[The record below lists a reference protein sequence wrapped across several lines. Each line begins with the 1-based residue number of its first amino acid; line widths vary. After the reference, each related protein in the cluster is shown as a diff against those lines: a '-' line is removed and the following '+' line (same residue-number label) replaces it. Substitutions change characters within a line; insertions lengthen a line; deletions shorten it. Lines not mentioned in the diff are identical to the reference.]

1 VRAEQREMA
10 LISYELGLSAAR
22 REGIERGRV
31 EGKAE
36 LLQRQLA
43 TKFGTLPT
51 GSMARL
57 ASASDAELADWA
69 DRILTAGT
77 LESVFKS
84 A

>member
-1 VRAEQREMA
+1 
-10 LISYELGLSAAR
+10 
-22 REGIERGRV
+22 V

-43 TKFGTLPT
+43 TKFGTFPT
-51 GSMARL
+51 GTMARL